1 MHLLTKSEQEAFL
14 QVKPTNA
21 VLVQGLRTKHE
32 VGLRHFGEQQSTDL
46 GIYATNK
53 L

>member
-14 QVKPTNA
+14 QVKSLNA
-21 VLVQGLRTKHE
+21 VLPQGLCPKHD
-32 VGLRHFGEQQSTDL
+32 VGFGHFGRQESTGCDS
-46 GIYATNK
+46 YATSE

>member
-14 QVKPTNA
+14 QVKLSSA
-21 VLVQGLRTKHE
+21 VLVQGLCTKHD
-32 VGLRHFGEQQSTDL
+32 VGFGHFGEQQSTDL
-46 GIYATNK
+46 GIYATSE